1 MGVQISSVRFSKD
14 GSSCCEWFIMT
25 TDFDGFREVKH
36 LLIIFSLYRFEFHT
50 KTLIFIVFEISN
62 FVLTKQHLRE
72 VLIFCFNWKK
82 SAAEAHR
89 MLVEVYGD
97 TAPTDKSCREW
108 FRRFKDG
115 DFSVEDKP
123 RSGQPKKF
131 EDKELEALLEEDQSQ
146 TQEEL
151 AKLLGVTKQAVMIES
166 HGNDSKTRKL
176 DALELELKPRDV
188 ERRFFTCEQLIQR

>member
-1 MGVQISSVRFSKD
+1 M
-14 GSSCCEWFIMT
+14 
-25 TDFDGFREVKH
+25 
-36 LLIIFSLYRFEFHT
+36 L
-50 KTLIFIVFEISN
+50 N
-62 FVLTKQHLRE
+62 FVLTKQH
-72 VLIFCFNWKK
+72 LIFCFNWKK

-108 FRRFKDG
+108 FRHFKDG

-146 TQEEL
+146 TLEEL
-151 AKLLGVTKQAVMIES
+151 AES
-166 HGNDSKTRKL
+166 L
-176 DALELELKPRDV
+176 
-188 ERRFFTCEQLIQR
+188 